1 MHKTVRVREHSTM
14 ERIVRQ
20 VESQRG
26 KTLLED
32 ENYFQ
37 YASNGHG
44 IHTNRWRC
52 TKRSCSATV
61 TTRKSTGRLTNTS
74 DARRAFLSNS
84 TGQDCRNNTGRK
96 EKSLDNRAK
105 IKFIIDAYDTMPKD
119 DLIRMLAH
127 TI

>member
-74 DARRAFLSNS
+74 LPTHNHSNNKMKQCAQQ
-84 TGQDCRNNTGRK
+84 T
-96 EKSLDNRAK
+96 EKTV
-105 IKFIIDAYDTMPKD
+105 IDQFAHVPTVTPTSV
-119 DLIRMLAH
+119 LQEISSNMLASRFPG
-127 TI
+127 